1 VSILLFLKNAWPL
14 IRVRPICTTGAG
26 RRVPKAE
33 KNFAIFAKKKKKKS
47 LRIIIDTY
55 IQPPQDY
62 YLFVMVSA
70 RKKKEKRKDFVKTKL
85 RVGKDKPKANNHT
98 DTSFVAKTISLP
110 NQSINKRAADTKVP
124 SGSTAGAGTLN
135 SGLTAERLAHY
146 LSLFKHHSSSTRKE
160 ALAYIQTQHIP
171 YTTSNL
177 KPVITSAAPLLTDS
191 SASVRA
197 ASLDLLKTVPAAAL
211 AANAQLIALY
221 INAAMTSIDPA
232 VRAKATLAL
241 DLVVDT
247 ASEVVCRV
255 AWTKILGSFMTLLGW
270 SGDAASKRNGSG
282 AAGFNNNNAMVV
294 TTSLD
299 FGSTKITVLHLQS
312 LYKFLAA
319 GVGVPAAEPGSLTP
333 AAGAKN
339 TFALKFLVPN
349 TSMPYLS
356 LNLFGNS
363 AATGNKTS
371 TITEDRESR
380 IAVLQGYL
388 DNLHYGLDQAQNEG
402 GEPGR
407 FAKQVK
413 ALLAALVD

>member
-1 VSILLFLKNAWPL
+1 
-14 IRVRPICTTGAG
+14 
-26 RRVPKAE
+26 
-33 KNFAIFAKKKKKKS
+33 
-47 LRIIIDTY
+47 
-55 IQPPQDY
+55 
-62 YLFVMVSA
+62 MVSA

-85 RVGKDKPKANNHT
+85 RVGKDKPKANNST

-110 NQSINKRAADTKVP
+110 NQSINKRANSDPRVP
-124 SGSTAGAGTLN
+124 SASTAGAGTLN
-135 SGLTAERLAHY
+135 PGLTAERLAHY

-160 ALAYIQTQHIP
+160 ALVYIQTQHIP
-171 YTTSNL
+171 FTTSNL

-197 ASLDLLKTVPAAAL
+197 ASLELLKTVPPAAL

-270 SGDAASKRNGSG
+270 SGAAAKRGNGSAG
-282 AAGFNNNNAMVV
+282 GFNNNNAMVV

-299 FGSTKITVLHLQS
+299 FGSSKATVSHLQS
-312 LYKFLAA
+312 LHKFLAA
-319 GVGVPAAEPGSLTP
+319 GVGAAIAAESL
-333 AAGAKN
+333 AAKD
-339 TFALKFLVPN
+339 TFALKFLVPS

-356 LNLFGNS
+356 LGLFGNS
-363 AATGNKTS
+363 SSSSSGGSSSGAAGNKTS

-380 IAVLQGYL
+380 IAVLHGYI
-388 DNLHYGLDQAQNEG
+388 DNLNYGLDQAQNEG